1 MGYAHSEQVNQVV
14 RPWGFDL
21 ARNQE
26 SLEVLFGALL
36 SVKAASVIVGRQ
48 ANAQLSL
55 RHIEITLGFLDPLS
69 D

>member
-1 MGYAHSEQVNQVV
+1 MRS
-14 RPWGFDL
+14 RGFDL

-36 SVKAASVIVGRQ
+36 SVKAASVIVGPQ

-55 RHIEITLGFLDPLS
+55 RHIEIALGLFDPLS
-69 D
+69 DQAVHTSPCPES